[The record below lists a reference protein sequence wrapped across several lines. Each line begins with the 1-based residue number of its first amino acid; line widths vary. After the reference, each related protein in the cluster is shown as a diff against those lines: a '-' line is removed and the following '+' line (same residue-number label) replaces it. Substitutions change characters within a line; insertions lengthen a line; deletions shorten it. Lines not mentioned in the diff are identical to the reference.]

1 MRRREFLGA
10 IPMVKLQ
17 TAVRPDPFDQA
28 AGLLSMAVEKGQLR
42 AATLH
47 VRQGRKTFARA
58 FGAAKSIDAIFLIAS
73 ITKPMTAAGVMLL
86 SDRGALKLSDP
97 VSRYLPEFQGGDR
110 KLVTIRHLLTHT
122 SGLPDQLPENVD
134 LRRRHAPLRD
144 FVAGALK
151 TPLLFKPGARVSYQ
165 SMGILL
171 AAEIAERVTGRSF
184 PEFLD
189 QEVFQPLGMHRTAL
203 GLGRFKIPETAQCQV
218 DKAPGLY
225 GGGAADTKSWDW
237 NSIYWRN
244 LATPWGGAHS
254 TAPDIAAF
262 LEYFLVSGKGP
273 LKKTTAAAMVTDQNK
288 GLNEPWGIGFSV
300 KPGSFGHACSPGTFG
315 HGGSTGTLCWADPA
329 AGATF
334 VVLTTLPADVS
345 GKTLLR
351 PVSDLVSEG
360 VTSRSS
366 PA

>member
-10 IPMVKLQ
+10 IPMAKFQ
-17 TAVRPDPFDQA
+17 TPVLADPLDRA
-28 AGLLSMAVEKGQLR
+28 AGLLSKAVERGQLR
-42 AATLH
+42 AATLY
-47 VRQGRKTFARA
+47 VRKGRTTFARA
-58 FGAAKSIDAIFLIAS
+58 FGEAKSIDTIFLIAS

-97 VSRYLPEFQGGDR
+97 VSRYLPEFQEGDR
-110 KLVTIRHLLTHT
+110 KFVTIRHLLTHT
-122 SGLPDQLPENVD
+122 SGLPDQLPENVE
-134 LRRRHAPLRD
+134 LRRRHAPLGD

-171 AAEIAERVTGRSF
+171 AAEIAERVTGKPF
-184 PEFLD
+184 PEFLH
-189 QEVFQPLGMHRTAL
+189 QELFRPLGMRRTAL
-203 GLGRFKIPETAQCQV
+203 GLGAFKIPETAQCQV
-218 DKAPGLY
+218 DKAPGIY
-225 GGGAADTKSWDW
+225 GGGVADMKSWDW
-237 NSIYWRN
+237 NSRYWRN
-244 LATPWGGAHS
+244 LAAPWGGAHS
-254 TAPDIAAF
+254 TAPDIARF
-262 LEYFLVSGKGP
+262 LEYFLLPGKGP
-273 LKKTTAAAMVTDQNK
+273 LKRPTAAAMVANQNY

-300 KPGSFGHACSPGTFG
+300 KPGSFGRACSPRTFG
-315 HGGSTGTLCWADPA
+315 HSGSTGTLCWADPA

-334 VVLTTLPADVS
+334 VILTTLPADVS

-351 PVSDLVSEG
+351 PVSDLASEA